1 MRLKEI
7 INLTELVK
15 FSGNSKIE
23 RKSLFIGLV
32 SFTILSRELFSKNE
46 YIKDYAN
53 IFKGYSENKEPF
65 RDYVF
70 ASRTQV
76 LAKVQRII
84 IDEVTDEQLNEVIKM
99 HINYVITRNKELK
112 EKKNEEVLKL
122 NKLKNEQ
129 KGSDKNSLI
138 KEMYKNRVKRKQS
151 DD

>member
-15 FSGNSKIE
+15 MSGNSKIE
-23 RKSLFIGLV
+23 RRSLFIGLV
-32 SFTILSRELFSKNE
+32 SFTILSKELFSKNE

-53 IFKGYSENKEPF
+53 IFKYYSENTESF

-76 LAKVQRII
+76 IAKVQRII

-99 HINYVITRNKELK
+99 HINFVITRNKELK
-112 EKKNEEVLKL
+112 EKKNEEL
-122 NKLKNEQ
+122 NISNNSENEQ
-129 KGSDKNSLI
+129 KVSNKNSLI